1 MRQEPSLM
9 GKEASMRGGMA
20 KWQSTEL
27 QEQKTNKNKQW
38 DGGGGAEFIPLLRRD
53 KIKESVI

>member
-1 MRQEPSLM
+1 M

>member
-1 MRQEPSLM
+1 M

-27 QEQKTNKNKQW
+27 QKQNTNKQTKTNN
-38 DGGGGAEFIPLLRRD
+38 GGAG
-53 KIKESVI
+53 

>member
-1 MRQEPSLM
+1 M

-27 QEQKTNKNKQW
+27 QKQKTNKQTM
-38 DGGGGAEFIPLLRRD
+38 GGLAEFIPLLKKR
-53 KIKESVI
+53 

>member
-1 MRQEPSLM
+1 M

-27 QEQKTNKNKQW
+27 QKQKTNKKQKQTM
-38 DGGGGAEFIPLLRRD
+38 GGLAEFIPLLKKR
-53 KIKESVI
+53 